1 MIAFHAGLLLF
12 YQREK
17 MSIHTWVGKMPLP
30 TDVTTLRICLLRL
43 GSSRRDGSSSSSSAA
58 AAAASLGHPN
68 VFFLP
73 WHTSTFGKGD
83 QQPFFPLL
91 AFCTLCFFRS
101 RSSSNTPLHV
111 PYLTSDCLAAPSWLR
126 CKEKSTG
133 ERESEKEFQVS
144 FRIPLANNNIRDGI
158 PGLDCC

>member
-30 TDVTTLRICLLRL
+30 TDVTTLRLCLLRL

-83 QQPFFPLL
+83 QQPFFLFLPS
-91 AFCTLCFFRS
+91 APFVFPFPFVFKHSPTCTLPHFRLLGS
-101 RSSSNTPLHV
+101 PF
-111 PYLTSDCLAAPSWLR
+111 LAAVQG
-126 CKEKSTG
+126 KVHG
-133 ERESEKEFQVS
+133 
-144 FRIPLANNNIRDGI
+144 
-158 PGLDCC
+158 